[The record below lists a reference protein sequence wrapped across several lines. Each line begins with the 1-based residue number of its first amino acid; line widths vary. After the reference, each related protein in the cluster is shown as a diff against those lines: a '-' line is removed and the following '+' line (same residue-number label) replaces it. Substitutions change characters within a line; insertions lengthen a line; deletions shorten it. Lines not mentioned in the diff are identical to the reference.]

1 MLMPLQTGNGA
12 GEDRAEGGSEAMLP
26 QAAPP
31 LPSTPMP
38 PSEPRVAP
46 AMEAEGVS
54 HDPEMDTLARSV
66 ALALDVPL
74 CLILLMTDG
83 RTEVGA
89 ASGLMQGELAVLAGF
104 AKQVAASRAPAVSLD
119 AQRDARVVECLQEDL
134 ALGDATV
141 AFMAAQPVTLGTRV
155 IAVLCVADRVPHAAF
170 GEKQRALLAGFSD
183 LVSQTID
190 HQEQRVHVARERVLF
205 EEGPVAALVW
215 SVRDGLPIESY
226 VSPNIGNVMSPV
238 DHARVV
244 GGECFDMLIWHED
257 RKIVRV
263 ALQSHVRS
271 RLPYLETVFRIGAEK
286 QWVQLVTYG
295 DYDARGRLL
304 DIRGYLSNVNRQKQ
318 LEAAV
323 EATRER
329 LFLALES
336 AQIGTWDLTVAT
348 QQRVVNSRTASML
361 GYRTDE
367 LDFNNDVWTNLVHP
381 YDRVRLSEA
390 VEKRLAMSD
399 TEIGQHPEVFSI
411 EYRVRHK
418 NGHYLWVQSCGKI
431 VSRDEFGAPERL
443 VGTLM
448 DVTER
453 KSMELQRLQQQRLL
467 DLVNTA
473 QRTFLLDKSLHTACD
488 ALFEP
493 LLRLTESHFGFIG
506 IVRQTEDGARYL
518 NVPTISNISW
528 DQASRDW
535 YQQHKESQGGIN
547 FHALDNLF
555 GHVVTHNTVVCTND
569 PSRHAASRGTPH
581 GHPQVE
587 SFLGI
592 PLRYN
597 EDVVG
602 MIALGNRIE
611 GYGQE
616 LIDLLEPLTTTLGTL
631 VHARELEEKRL
642 EVEDQLL
649 NQATHDSL
657 TGLSNRRRFFDVA
670 ERLIAQ
676 SKRRERVF
684 TVALADLDFFKRIN
698 DTHGHAG
705 GDAVLRGFAEVL
717 LSLSRETDLVARVGG
732 EEFAILLD
740 ESPLEASITP
750 LTRIREA
757 AERMMVRL
765 DDQLIQVTVS
775 MGASQWLGADDT
787 LDACLARADAA
798 LYKAKERGRN
808 NLVLG

>member
-1 MLMPLQTGNGA
+1 MLMPLQTGNA
-12 GEDRAEGGSEAMLP
+12 SGEDRQGAVDSLSPQVTPPTLLPAAEPSAEFR
-26 QAAPP
+26 APDI
-31 LPSTPMP
+31 
-38 PSEPRVAP
+38 EPVAV
-46 AMEAEGVS
+46 M
-54 HDPEMDTLARSV
+54 HDPELDTLARCV
-66 ALALDVPL
+66 AQALDVPL
-74 CLILLMTDG
+74 CLVLLCEG
-83 RTEVGA
+83 RTHEVGA
-89 ASGLMQGELAVLAGF
+89 AVGLVQGELRRMAGF
-104 AKQVAASRAPAVSLD
+104 AKQVAASRAVAVALD
-119 AQRDARVVECLQEDL
+119 VRHDARMVECLPL
-134 ALGDATV
+134 AGDADGTV
-141 AFMAAQPVTLGTRV
+141 AFMAAQPVLVGTRLV
-155 IAVLCVADRVPHAAF
+155 GVMCVADRVPHAAF
-170 GEKQRALLAGFSD
+170 GEKQRELLAGFCELMAQS
-183 LVSQTID
+183 ID
-190 HQEQRVHVARERVLF
+190 HHEQRVHVARERVLF
-205 EEGPVAALVW
+205 EEGPVAAVVW
-215 SVRDGLPIESY
+215 GVRDGLPVESY
-226 VSPNIGNVMSPV
+226 VSPNIGNVMAPV

-244 GGECFDMLIWHED
+244 SGESFEILIWHED
-257 RKIVRV
+257 RKLVRV

-295 DYDARGRLL
+295 DYDAQGHLL
-304 DIRGYLSNVNRQKQ
+304 DIRGYLSNINRQKQ

-336 AQIGTWDLTVAT
+336 AQIGTWDLNLKT
-348 QQRVVNSRTASML
+348 QARVVNPRTAAML
-361 GYRTDE
+361 GYRADE
-367 LDFNNDVWTNLVHP
+367 LDLNNAVWNNLVHP

-390 VEKRLAMSD
+390 VEHRLAMTD
-399 TEIGQHPEVFSI
+399 AEIDQHPEVFSI

-418 NGHYLWVQSCGKI
+418 HGHYIWVQSCGKL

-473 QRTFLLDKSLHTACD
+473 QRTFLLDKSLVTACD

-506 IVRQTEDGARYL
+506 IVRKTEEGATYL

-528 DQASRDW
+528 DEASRDW
-535 YQQHKESQGGIN
+535 YQKHKESQGGIN

-555 GHVVTHNTVVCTND
+555 GHVVTHNTIVCTND
-569 PSRHAASRGTPH
+569 PSRHSASRGTPH

-597 EDVVG
+597 NQAVG

-616 LIDLLEPLTTTLGTL
+616 LIDLLEPLTTALGTL

-676 SKRRERVF
+676 AKRRDHAF
-684 TVALADLDFFKRIN
+684 TIALADLDLFKRIN
-698 DTHGHAG
+698 DTHGHAA

-740 ESPLEASITP
+740 ESTIESAITP

-757 AERMMVRL
+757 AERMMVRV
-765 DDQLIQVTVS
+765 DGELIQVTVS
-775 MGASQWLGADDT
+775 MGASQWQGPDDT
-787 LDACLARADAA
+787 VDACLARADAA